1 MVNNEDIEYVKERI
15 ATARGLIEKGCGSDV
30 VAYCKVLSIL
40 IKDYE
45 TIKETE
51 HVLKYG
57 KQLENFYSTLDISG
71 LDVNGISD
79 ITLALRNAYDCMAR
93 CGDLESFMIA
103 MEWNRPITSKF
114 YIPRRRVLK
123 HHGIVQALQRLIDRK
138 TKMLVIEC
146 PPGIGKSV
154 CGSFTFLYQYAL
166 HPERRSLMGGH
177 TTSLCNGFFQD
188 ILDFI
193 DSPEYRFRE
202 IFPEF
207 PKIEKNAEY
216 RMIYTERK
224 KREPNLMF
232 TSIEAGATGI
242 IHVDGLLYVDDLIKN
257 AEQARNPEQCVKVRE
272 AYTGQLQDR
281 ITSDQVPIL
290 VIGTRWSIND
300 HISYLINKYENEPW
314 FEHISV
320 PCMNEARTESN
331 FMYDFGLAKTVEHWN
346 RLIRD
351 DNEVIAAAK
360 YFCIAIDEKGKVFTK
375 DSLCYFNSLPMGEP
389 DRIVSHVDVAYGG
402 GDNYSMP
409 IAYVYGRDV
418 YILDVIYSK
427 DNKDVTRPLT
437 VRKIQEHRIQKVH
450 FEGNN
455 GGDLF
460 ADNVNRDLREQGF
473 YCNITSSKVPTN
485 KSKIDRILSVESE
498 IKGKDTN
505 SNTYRILFLAE
516 SKWTPEYRRFMQDI
530 FNFSNDYNNANKK
543 NLHDDAPDSV
553 AGLILNVLGKQIYAS
568 VQSSCSRKSILI

>member
-1 MVNNEDIEYVKERI
+1 MAKNEELDFILERI
-15 ATARGLIEKGCGSDV
+15 ATAKNLVDKGCGKNPV
-30 VAYCKVLSIL
+30 PYCRVLSIL
-40 IKDYE
+40 VKDYE
-45 TIKETE
+45 TVEDKEN
-51 HVLKYG
+51 VFKYG
-57 KQLENFYSTLDISG
+57 KILETFYSTLDIKSISVS
-71 LDVNGISD
+71 DVDSIS
-79 ITLALRNAYDCMAR
+79 IALRDTYDCMAR
-93 CGDLESFMIA
+93 CGDFESFMIA

-123 HHGIVQALQRLIDRK
+123 HHGIIQALQRLIDRK

-154 CGSFTFLYQYAL
+154 CGSFAFLFQYAL

-193 DSPEYRFRE
+193 DSPEYRFRD

-207 PKIEKNAEY
+207 PKIEKNSEY
-216 RMIYTERK
+216 RMIYTDRK

-232 TSIEAGATGI
+232 TSIETGATGV

-300 HISYLINKYENEPW
+300 HISYLINKYDNEPW

-320 PCMNEARTESN
+320 PCMNEEQTVSN
-331 FMYDFGLAKTVEHWN
+331 FMYDFGLAKTVEHWK

-351 DNEVIAAAK
+351 DNEIIAAAK

-375 DSLCYFNSLPMGEP
+375 DSLCYYNTLPEGRP
-389 DRIVSHVDVAYGG
+389 DRVLSHTDVAYGG

-418 YILDVIYSK
+418 YIVDVIYSK
-427 DNKDVTRPLT
+427 ENKEHTRPMT
-437 VRKIQEHRIQKVH
+437 VNKIIEHGVQKAD
-450 FEGNN
+450 FEANN
-455 GGDLF
+455 GGDLY
-460 ADNVNRDLREQGF
+460 ADNISQDLKNLG
-473 YCNITSSKVPTN
+473 YHCNITSSKVPTN

-505 SNTYRILFLAE
+505 ANTYRLLFLTE
-516 SKWTPEYRRFMQDI
+516 SKWTPEYRAFMQDV
-530 FNFSNDYNNANKK
+530 FNFSNDYNNMNKK
-543 NLHDDAPDSV
+543 NLHDDAPDSL
-553 AGLILNVLGKQIYAS
+553 AGLILNSLGKTFYGSI
-568 VQSSCSRKSILI
+568 SSSFSRKTIGI